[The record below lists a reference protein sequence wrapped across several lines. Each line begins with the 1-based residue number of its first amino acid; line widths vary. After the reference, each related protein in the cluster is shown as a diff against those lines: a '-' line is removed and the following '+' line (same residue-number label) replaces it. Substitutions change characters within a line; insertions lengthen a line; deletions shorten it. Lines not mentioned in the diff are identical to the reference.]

1 MKIYVSS
8 CITPGRLSTSLPLSW
23 RSPPVF
29 TLSRCVTACSCMD
42 IAETRL
48 CGVRQGECPHCQLIG
63 LVPLGASGV
72 SLLEALLPK
81 PINFTA
87 QSLLPGIHTAY
98 VSPPLQNMNPHLFS
112 EPFIGRLLAFIS
124 ICSHPDSLQA
134 CAILPLSFT
143 VQFMSKR
150 DAACPSPPY
159 PNSMIRNDAL
169 HLAMVRVT
177 EQMNKATNEGIPWWP
192 RG

>member
-1 MKIYVSS
+1 M
-8 CITPGRLSTSLPLSW
+8 
-23 RSPPVF
+23 
-29 TLSRCVTACSCMD
+29 TACSCMD
-42 IAETRL
+42 TAETRTRSYSRGSRL
-48 CGVRQGECPHCQLIG
+48 RGVRQGECPHCQLIG

-72 SLLEALLPK
+72 SLLEALLPT

-87 QSLLPGIHTAY
+87 QSLLSGGIHTAH
-98 VSPPLQNMNPHLFS
+98 VSPPLQNRNPHLFS

-134 CAILPLSFT
+134 CAILPLSFM

-159 PNSMIRNDAL
+159 PNSMIRNDDL
-169 HLAMVRVT
+169 HLAMAIVT